1 MMLKIAKCKI
11 DDKGRINLPKTFLK
25 ANGIKSGDTVDIT
38 SVYNSSCVKL
48 EFNKCIDISRASS
61 HI

>member
-1 MMLKIAKCKI
+1 MLKIASLKI
-11 DDKGRINLPKTFLK
+11 DDKGRITLPSSFLK
-25 ANGIKSGDTVDIT
+25 ANGIKAGSKVDVT

-48 EFNKCIDISRASS
+48 EFNKCIDLSKDSS